1 LIIGWVL
8 TDAGSRDLG
17 PGLLLA
23 AVLVRCG
30 AVPAHCWV
38 TDWFEHSSFGN
49 ALLFVAPLTGVY
61 AAVRLLLPAAPD
73 WALDVL
79 GAAALGSAVYAA
91 AMAAVQREAR
101 RLFAFLFLSH
111 GSLVL

>member
-1 LIIGWVL
+1 M

-73 WALDVL
+73 WALPLRRLQSGHVGDYVAWVLVGAALL
-79 GAAALGSAVYAA
+79 GALALPGVS
-91 AMAAVQREAR
+91 
-101 RLFAFLFLSH
+101 
-111 GSLVL
+111 GGG